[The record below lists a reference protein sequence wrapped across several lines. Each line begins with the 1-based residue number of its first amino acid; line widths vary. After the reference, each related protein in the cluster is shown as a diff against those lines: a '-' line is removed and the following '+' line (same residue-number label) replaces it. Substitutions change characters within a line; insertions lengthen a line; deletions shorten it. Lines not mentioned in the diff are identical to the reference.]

1 MHRPSLDPTRRRPGK
16 RGPASRRP
24 GEPGA
29 LIRCAVRPNGGA
41 CLNARETQQM
51 NFTASA
57 AVVRRLGDQLIRQ
70 PKQAFF
76 ELVKNAYDA
85 DATRVE
91 IRVVRRGAGRIEIH
105 DDGAGMSEHDIRE
118 KWCRLASE
126 NKVAAPYTERFGRR
140 RLGAKGIGRFSAAK
154 LGDRLKL
161 TTRPRGARDQITV
174 SLDFSQC
181 TDERDLGDI
190 ALDYR
195 EGKAR
200 ATLRHGTI
208 IRIED
213 LRHDWTR
220 RDLAALRRDLETL
233 IDPESDDRTFQIAL
247 AVSEWRALSGPVS
260 NPLVGKE
267 SHRLEFNLEA
277 GGRNAMKI
285 HANGVA
291 TSRLEAANLPIFG
304 PVHGSVRYFA
314 SGVSSSRKRVGG
326 SVEESHLG
334 VKVYR
339 DRCRVRPYG
348 ELKDD
353 WLGLT
358 GPRPDTGKPWSLRG
372 DSVAGSVHISTAR
385 NPQLVDSSDRESGMD
400 RNREFEAFAAFVRA
414 QLVRLDDIVAQER
427 RSRTRRAEA
436 QARQRVLDD
445 LARCLGRLG
454 SDEYGRES
462 TKIDRRRQGESGA
475 STTKPGPRVQ
485 DVKPPDKTEWR
496 CRSCGLT
503 WRVLKA
509 GPDPNRCM
517 EGAVDRNGALRQ
529 ASGCGARN
537 IERTRRKKGGAGKPS
552 APTAGAYAT
561 ATVGGRILHLVISDD
576 MGAGE
581 DEYVFDERTITING
595 NHPAYRT
602 AYRLDLAAGT
612 NGATDDQ
619 RELPAVRT
627 HCAKC
632 ACLAWGRFH
641 YQRNQ
646 DFDDFESRYD
656 ELLTLFCKAVP
667 GSSASPEE
675 RRGLA

>member
-1 MHRPSLDPTRRRPGK
+1 
-16 RGPASRRP
+16 
-24 GEPGA
+24 
-29 LIRCAVRPNGGA
+29 
-41 CLNARETQQM
+41 M

-57 AVVRRLGDQLIRQ
+57 AVVRRLGDQLIRH
-70 PKQAFF
+70 PRQAFF

-91 IRVVRRGAGRIEIH
+91 IRVVRREGGRIEIQ
-105 DDGAGMSEHDIRE
+105 DDGAGMSEQDIRE

-161 TTRPRGARDQITV
+161 ATRPHSARDQITV

-208 IRIED
+208 IRIEN

-220 RDLAALRRDLETL
+220 RELSALRRDLETL
-233 IDPESDDRTFQIAL
+233 IDPESADQTFQIRL
-247 AVSEWRALSGPVS
+247 AVPEWPVLSGPLA

-267 SHRLEFNLEA
+267 SHRLDFSLDD
-277 GGRNAMKI
+277 GGRNTVTI

-291 TSRLEAANLPIFG
+291 TKNADEENPPTFG
-304 PVHGSVRYFA
+304 PVRGSIRYFA
-314 SGVSSSRKRVGG
+314 SGVSSSRKKVGG
-326 SVEESHLG
+326 SVEESHMG

-358 GPRPDTGKPWSLRG
+358 GSRPDTRKSWSLRS
-372 DSVAGSVHISTAR
+372 DSLAGSVHISTLQ
-385 NPQLVDSSDRESGMD
+385 NPLLVDSSDRESGMD
-400 RNREFEAFAAFVRA
+400 RNREFEAFVAFVRA
-414 QLVRLDDIVAQER
+414 QLARLDDVVAQER
-427 RSRTRRAEA
+427 RSRGRRAEA

-462 TKIDRRRQGESGA
+462 TRIDRRRQGESGA
-475 STTKPGPRVQ
+475 STTKPGPGVQ

-509 GPDPNRCM
+509 GPDPTRCM
-517 EGAVDRNGALRQ
+517 EGAVDRSGAPRH
-529 ASGCGARN
+529 APGCGSQA
-537 IERTRRKKGGAGKPS
+537 IERTRRQRKEPGKPS
-552 APTAGAYAT
+552 APVEGAYAT
-561 ATVGGRILHLVISDD
+561 ATVGGRILHLVISDE
-576 MGAGE
+576 MGANE
-581 DEYVFDERTITING
+581 DEFVFDERTITING

-602 AYRLDLAAGT
+602 AYRLDLATGV
-612 NGATDDQ
+612 NGVTDDR

-641 YQRNQ
+641 YLRNQ
-646 DFDDFESRYD
+646 DFDDFEHRYS
-656 ELLTLFCKAVP
+656 ELLTLFCEP
-667 GSSASPEE
+667 DRNS
-675 RRGLA
+675 

>member
-1 MHRPSLDPTRRRPGK
+1 
-16 RGPASRRP
+16 
-24 GEPGA
+24 
-29 LIRCAVRPNGGA
+29 
-41 CLNARETQQM
+41 M

-70 PKQAFF
+70 PRQAFF

-85 DATRVE
+85 DATTVE
-91 IRVVRRGAGRIEIH
+91 IRLVRRGNGRIEIQ
-105 DDGAGMSEHDIRE
+105 DDGVGMTEQDIRE

-126 NKVAAPYTERFGRR
+126 NKVAVPYTKHFRRR

-181 TDERDLGDI
+181 TDDRDLGDI

-220 RDLAALRRDLETL
+220 RDLSALRRDLETL
-233 IDPESDDRTFQIAL
+233 IDPESDDRTFQIVL
-247 AVSEWRALSGPVS
+247 AIPEWPALSGPLS

-277 GGRNAMKI
+277 GGRNTVRMYAS
-285 HANGVA
+285 GTA
-291 TSRLEAANLPIFG
+291 TRNEDAETPPTFG
-304 PVHGSVRYFA
+304 PVRGSVRYFA
-314 SGVSSSRKRVGG
+314 SGLSSSRKKVGG
-326 SVEESHLG
+326 SVEESHMG
-334 VKVYR
+334 MKVYR

-358 GPRPDTGKPWSLRG
+358 GPRPDTRKSWSLRG
-372 DSVAGSVHISTAR
+372 DSLAGSIHISTAR
-385 NPQLVDSSDRESGMD
+385 NPSLADSSDRESGMD
-400 RNREFEAFAAFVRA
+400 RNREFEAFVAFVRA
-414 QLVRLDDIVAQER
+414 QLARLDDVVAQER
-427 RSRTRRAEA
+427 RSRNRRAEA

-454 SDEYGRES
+454 SDHYGREA
-462 TKIDRRRQGESGA
+462 TKIDRRRRGESGA
-475 STTKPGPRVQ
+475 STTKPGPGVQ
-485 DVKPPDKTEWR
+485 DEKPPDKTEWR
-496 CRSCGLT
+496 CGSCGLV
-503 WRVLKA
+503 WRVLKS
-509 GPDPNRCM
+509 GSDPTRCM
-517 EGAVDRNGALRQ
+517 DGAVDRYGALRN
-529 ASGCGARN
+529 APGCGSPD
-537 IERTRRKKGGAGKPS
+537 IERTRRRKREAGKPS
-552 APTAGAYAT
+552 APIEGAYAT
-561 ATVGGRILHLVISDD
+561 ATVGGRVLHLVISDD

-612 NGATDDQ
+612 NGVADDR

-641 YQRNQ
+641 YQRNE
-646 DFDDFESRYD
+646 DFDDFESRYS
-656 ELLTLFCKAVP
+656 ELLTLFCEPDP
-667 GSSASPEE
+667 GSSVSLGEGRGSTWAAGVASVG
-675 RRGLA
+675 R

>member
-1 MHRPSLDPTRRRPGK
+1 
-16 RGPASRRP
+16 
-24 GEPGA
+24 
-29 LIRCAVRPNGGA
+29 
-41 CLNARETQQM
+41 M

-70 PKQAFF
+70 PRQAFF

-85 DATRVE
+85 DATRVD
-91 IRVVRRGAGRIEIH
+91 IRIVSRGGGRIEIQ
-105 DDGAGMSEHDIRE
+105 DDGTGMSEQDIRE

-126 NKVAAPYTERFGRR
+126 NKVAAPYTEQFGRR

-174 SLDFSQC
+174 GLDFSQC

-200 ATLRHGTI
+200 ATLQHGTI

-213 LRHDWTR
+213 LRHDWMR
-220 RDLAALRRDLETL
+220 RDLSALRRDLETL
-233 IDPESDDRTFQIAL
+233 IDPESADQTFQIRL
-247 AVSEWRALSGPVS
+247 AVPEWPALSGPLA
-260 NPLVGKE
+260 NPLVGRE
-267 SHRLEFNLEA
+267 SHRLEFNLDA
-277 GGRNAMKI
+277 KGRNTVTVQ
-285 HANGVA
+285 ANGAA
-291 TSRLEAANLPIFG
+291 TKKTDAGDPPSFG
-304 PVHGSVRYFA
+304 PVRGSIRYFS
-314 SGVSSSRKRVGG
+314 SGVSSSRKKVGG
-326 SVEESHLG
+326 SVEESHMG

-348 ELKDD
+348 ELRDD

-358 GPRPDTGKPWSLRG
+358 GPRPDTGKSWSLRG
-372 DSVAGSVHISTAR
+372 DSLAGSVHISTAE
-385 NPQLVDSSDRESGMD
+385 NPLLVDSSDRESGMD
-400 RNREFEAFAAFVRA
+400 RNREFEAFVAFVRT
-414 QLVRLDDIVAQER
+414 QLASLDDVVAQER
-427 RSRTRRAEA
+427 RARSRRAEA
-436 QARQRVLDD
+436 RARQRVLDD

-475 STTKPGPRVQ
+475 STVKPGPGVK

-496 CRSCGLT
+496 CRSCGLI
-503 WRVLKA
+503 WRVLKT
-509 GPDPNRCM
+509 GPDPTRCM
-517 EGAVDRNGALRQ
+517 EAAVDRGGAPRH
-529 ASGCGARN
+529 APGCGSQA
-537 IERTRRKKGGAGKPS
+537 IERTQRKRKEPGRPA
-552 APTAGAYAT
+552 APVEGAYAT
-561 ATVGGRILHLVISDD
+561 ATVGGRILHLVISDE
-576 MGAGE
+576 MGANE
-581 DEYVFDERTITING
+581 DEFVFDERTITING

-602 AYRLDLAAGT
+602 AYRLDVATGA
-612 NGATDDQ
+612 NGVTDDR

-641 YQRNQ
+641 YLRNQ
-646 DFDDFESRYD
+646 DFDDFESRYS
-656 ELLTLFCKAVP
+656 ELLTLFCEPDP
-667 GSSASPEE
+667 GSSESPGE
-675 RRGLA
+675 RRELA

>member
-1 MHRPSLDPTRRRPGK
+1 
-16 RGPASRRP
+16 
-24 GEPGA
+24 
-29 LIRCAVRPNGGA
+29 
-41 CLNARETQQM
+41 M

-70 PKQAFF
+70 PRQAFF

-91 IRVVRRGAGRIEIH
+91 IRVVRRGGGRIEIH
-105 DDGAGMSEHDIRE
+105 DDGAGMSERDIRE

-126 NKVAAPYTERFGRR
+126 NKVAVPYTEHFRRR

-213 LRHDWTR
+213 LRHEWTR
-220 RDLAALRRDLETL
+220 RDLSALRRDLETL
-233 IDPESDDRTFQIAL
+233 IDPESEDRTFQIAL
-247 AVSEWRALSGPVS
+247 AVSEWPALSGPLS

-277 GGRNAMKI
+277 SGRNTVTI
-285 HANGVA
+285 QANGVA
-291 TSRLEAANLPIFG
+291 TKKTDPEDPPSFG
-304 PVHGSVRYFA
+304 PVRGSVRYFS
-314 SGVSSSRKRVGG
+314 SGVSSSRKKVGG
-326 SVEESHLG
+326 SVEESHMG

-358 GPRPDTGKPWSLRG
+358 GPRPDTEKAWSLRG
-372 DSVAGSVHISTAR
+372 DSLAGSVHIDTSR
-385 NPQLVDSSDRESGMD
+385 NPLLVDSSDRESGMD
-400 RNREFEAFAAFVRA
+400 RNREFEEFVAFVRA
-414 QLVRLDDIVAQER
+414 QLARLDDVVAQER

-436 QARQRVLDD
+436 QARQRVLED

-462 TKIDRRRQGESGA
+462 TKIDRRHQGESGA
-475 STTKPGPRVQ
+475 STTKTGAGVQ
-485 DVKPPDKTEWR
+485 DVKPPDKTEWC
-496 CRSCGLT
+496 CRSCGLI

-509 GPDPNRCM
+509 DPDPTRCM
-517 EGAVDRNGALRQ
+517 EGAVDRSGAPRHVP
-529 ASGCGARN
+529 GCGSRA
-537 IERTRRKKGGAGKPS
+537 IERTRRKRREPGKPS
-552 APTAGAYAT
+552 APVQGAYAT

-576 MGAGE
+576 MGANE
-581 DEYVFDERTITING
+581 DEFVFDERTITING

-602 AYRLDLAAGT
+602 AYQLDLATGA
-612 NGATDDQ
+612 NGVADDR

-646 DFDDFESRYD
+646 DFDDFESRYS
-656 ELLTLFCKAVP
+656 ELLALFCEPHP
-667 GSSASPEE
+667 GSSVSPGE